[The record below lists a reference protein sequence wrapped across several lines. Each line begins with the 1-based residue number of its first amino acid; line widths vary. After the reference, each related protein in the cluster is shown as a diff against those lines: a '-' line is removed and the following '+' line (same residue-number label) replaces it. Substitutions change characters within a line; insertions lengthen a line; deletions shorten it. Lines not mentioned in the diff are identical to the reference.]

1 MGQSRPLRH
10 RVILFPG
17 LTPMERKSGDEGRQK
32 MTFRYPIRRD
42 VLKTATA
49 FLTVSMSAKR
59 LGLSAAA
66 RVPEKIVLGAQPITP
81 FIESYLGATDF
92 FKEEG
97 LTVEVSRFNSFAPVL
112 QALAAGNLAV
122 GGMGVA
128 PSIIGIS
135 RGLPIIAPSL
145 VTFVTPRRPLERIM
159 VMPNSPIRTIND
171 LQGKKL
177 AFLGP
182 GTVPDM
188 MLDALPMKSSIRKDE
203 IQLVPMPPPS
213 MPDALAQGLV
223 DAIFAIPPGDTVA
236 ETKYNARTVVNATEL
251 VPYAGLNTVAFRR
264 EFAETNPDAT
274 KRLLRAYIRLSR
286 WVGDN
291 ETEARKAMGEN
302 LGLPDSLA
310 ARARIP
316 LFSRNCLPVMPNVWN
331 LYEMLVR
338 NKTID
343 AHPEPAKL
351 FDAAIVEP
359 TKRFTL
365 PVAESLGLQPDPDIE
380 AMLKGDYG
388 FLPKL
393 VPSYYADWERHQLKI

>member
-17 LTPMERKSGDEGRQK
+17 LPPLERKSGDEGRQK

-188 MLDALPMKSSIRKDE
+188 MLDALPMKSSIRKDATAKHAGCAGTGPGGRDLRDPAGRHRGRNQ
-203 IQLVPMPPPS
+203 IQRPYRGECDRV
-213 MPDALAQGLV
+213 G
-223 DAIFAIPPGDTVA
+223 TVC
-236 ETKYNARTVVNATEL
+236 RTEHGRVQT
-251 VPYAGLNTVAFRR
+251 R
-264 EFAETNPDAT
+264 
-274 KRLLRAYIRLSR
+274 
-286 WVGDN
+286 
-291 ETEARKAMGEN
+291 
-302 LGLPDSLA
+302 
-310 ARARIP
+310 
-316 LFSRNCLPVMPNVWN
+316 
-331 LYEMLVR
+331 VR
-338 NKTID
+338 
-343 AHPEPAKL
+343 
-351 FDAAIVEP
+351 
-359 TKRFTL
+359 
-365 PVAESLGLQPDPDIE
+365 
-380 AMLKGDYG
+380 
-388 FLPKL
+388 
-393 VPSYYADWERHQLKI
+393 

>member
-1 MGQSRPLRH
+1 M
-10 RVILFPG
+10 
-17 LTPMERKSGDEGRQK
+17 
-32 MTFRYPIRRD
+32 
-42 VLKTATA
+42 
-49 FLTVSMSAKR
+49 
-59 LGLSAAA
+59 
-66 RVPEKIVLGAQPITP
+66 
-81 FIESYLGATDF
+81 
-92 FKEEG
+92 
-97 LTVEVSRFNSFAPVL
+97 RFNSFAPVL

-236 ETKYNARTVVNATEL
+236 E
-251 VPYAGLNTVAFRR
+251 
-264 EFAETNPDAT
+264 
-274 KRLLRAYIRLSR
+274 
-286 WVGDN
+286 
-291 ETEARKAMGEN
+291 
-302 LGLPDSLA
+302 
-310 ARARIP
+310 
-316 LFSRNCLPVMPNVWN
+316 RNIQ
-331 LYEMLVR
+331 R
-338 NKTID
+338 
-343 AHPEPAKL
+343 
-351 FDAAIVEP
+351 
-359 TKRFTL
+359 
-365 PVAESLGLQPDPDIE
+365 PDP
-380 AMLKGDYG
+380 
-388 FLPKL
+388 
-393 VPSYYADWERHQLKI
+393 W